1 MWEREWA
8 LHVSAVMLSFSFS
21 LFNLY
26 PECSLL
32 NLPFTY
38 GLLHD
43 ATRCGGGHALVP
55 RQKVQI
61 CWCSTG

>member
-26 PECSLL
+26 PECPLL
-32 NLPFTY
+32 NLPSTY

-43 ATRCGGGHALVP
+43 TTRCGGDHALVP